1 MGRYCL
7 KKKKQAKKSQKKNKK
22 HKFISRDINYS
33 SEPSSSQPGWLY
45 ALCLEHWKKKN
56 QKKKKIK
63 NNKKLVNQIHATQT
77 QQQQQQQQACI
88 SWLDEIN

>member
-1 MGRYCL
+1 MILIIPVNPPLPNLVDYTLSVWSIG
-7 KKKKQAKKSQKKNKK
+7 
-22 HKFISRDINYS
+22 
-33 SEPSSSQPGWLY
+33 
-45 ALCLEHWKKKN
+45 KKKN